1 MATSENGNWLNQF
14 VAPQLLAERRNYK
27 ADFIGVLG
35 SIPQQARNAD
45 GVRYNKLVNNVDFK
59 VNNTAE
65 FTATS
70 MGGEKV
76 FIEWEKYDTTPTK
89 VDDKEIRYLAYDK
102 RNAVRT
108 KHNEAFQIGIRNHT
122 LHKLA
127 PAKGDSAD
135 MPVMLTTGTI
145 ADGRRRLSFVDLATY
160 LEKVKKLNLPI
171 ADQLY
176 MVLCPQH
183 VTDLILDPDA
193 AKFFIDRSLYI
204 DPITGK
210 VKSFMGF
217 KFFENNDC
225 VYYTPST
232 KTKLAEGTAPTAGTH
247 FQASQFF
254 YAPNTIYHLEAVKIL
269 YEPETTDWKSADP
282 TSIFRT
288 QTYGMVDIIEN
299 YGVGALISDKAPANP

>member
-1 MATSENGNWLNQF
+1 MATEQSGNWLNQY

-35 SIPQQARNAD
+35 SIPESARNAD
-45 GVRYNKLVNNVDFK
+45 GVRYNKLINNVEFK
-59 VNNTAE
+59 VGNTLE

-70 MGGEKV
+70 MEGKKV
-76 FIEWEKYDTTPTK
+76 FLPWEKYDTTPTK
-89 VDDKEIRYLAYDK
+89 VDDKEIRALSYDK
-102 RNAVRT
+102 RNAVRV

-127 PAKGDSAD
+127 PANGDSAD
-135 MPVMLTTGTI
+135 MPVTLTTGT
-145 ADGRRRLSFVDLATY
+145 ADGKRKRLTFVDLATY
-160 LEKVKKLNLPI
+160 LETVKKLNLPI

-193 AKFFIDRSLYI
+193 SKFFIDRSLYI
-204 DPITGK
+204 DPISGK

-217 KFFENNDC
+217 KFFENNDA
-225 VYYTPST
+225 VYYDPTT
-232 KTKLAEGTAPTAGTH
+232 KAKVAEGTSPTPDTH

-254 YAPNTIYHLEAVKIL
+254 YAPNTIYHLDSVKIL
-269 YEPETTDWKSADP
+269 YSPETQDTKSADP

-288 QTYGMVDIIEN
+288 QTYGMVDRIEE
-299 YGVGALISDKAPANP
+299 YGVGAIISDKVAGE